1 MTTLTPVNTDVLI
14 IGAGPTGLTLA
25 NLLGQAGVRITIIE
39 RKVGTVTEPRA
50 VSIDDESLRTMQAA
64 GLDEAVLA
72 DVVKGY
78 GVHYFD
84 KPGGR
89 CFGKV
94 EPVGKQYGYPKR
106 NAFRQPLFERT
117 LMHGMERFPS
127 LTPLFCHELIDF
139 IQDASGVLA
148 RVQNEAGETVEVR
161 AQYMVAC
168 DGGRS
173 PVRKQL
179 GIDMVG
185 SSFKSRWLVVDLDQ
199 DDDPF
204 WQTRVYCDAQRPVV
218 EVPGPHQ
225 TRRFEFMLKDDET
238 DEQMLR
244 DASLSN
250 LLRPFRGEKGYSLVR
265 KVVYT
270 FHARVA
276 SRWQAGRVFLAGDAA
291 HLTPPYAGQGMNSG
305 VRDAHNIAWKLV
317 AVLRGQMAQSALD
330 SYESE
335 RRNHAWALIKLALN
349 LGVVMAPASTLRAK
363 LITSTF
369 RVIGLIPPLRDYFLQ
384 MKFKPKPRFTQGL
397 VLSRGKAGNL
407 RAGTMLPQPTL
418 FDSQGSAQLLDEYIG
433 PGFALIQYG
442 DLRNQRMDQ
451 LQHPLW
457 DHLEAK
463 RIVIIPQH
471 APLPPPLAGFT
482 IVHDR
487 NGELSALFVE
497 ASTFLLLR
505 PDRYVAAIFNQAQ
518 ESETAQALQSMLG
531 IAETATVAVAAANTA
546 HFPVT
551 L

>member
-25 NLLGQAGVRITIIE
+25 NLLGQAGLRTTIID
-39 RKVGTVTEPRA
+39 RKAGTVTEPRA

-64 GLDEAVLA
+64 GLADAVLA

-117 LMHGMERFPS
+117 LKGAMERFPS
-127 LTPLFCHELIDF
+127 LTPLFCHELVDF
-139 IQDASGVLA
+139 TEDASGVLA
-148 RVQNEAGETVEVR
+148 RIRNQEGETLEVR

-179 GIDMVG
+179 GIDMIG

-218 EVPGPHQ
+218 EVPGPHK
-225 TRRFEFMLKDDET
+225 TRRFEFLLKDDET
-238 DEQMLR
+238 DEQMLTE
-244 DASLSN
+244 ASLN
-250 LLRPFRGEKGYSLVR
+250 HLLTPFRGDKPYSLVR

-276 SRWQAGRVFLAGDAA
+276 SRWRVGRVFLAGDAA

-317 AVLRGQMAQSALD
+317 AVLRGQMSPSALD
-330 SYESE
+330 SYEQE
-335 RRNHAWALIKLALN
+335 RRDHAWALIKLALN

-363 LITSTF
+363 LITSAF

-397 VLSRGKAGNL
+397 VLGQGTAGNL
-407 RAGTMLPQPTL
+407 RAGTMLPQPTV
-418 FDSQGSAQLLDEYIG
+418 FDSQGGSRLLDEYVG

-442 DLRNQRMDQ
+442 DLRSQRVDQ

-457 DHLEAK
+457 KHLDAK
-463 RIVIIPQH
+463 RIVIVPQH
-471 APLPPPLAGFT
+471 APVPEPLPGFT
-482 IVHDR
+482 LVHDR
-487 NGELSALFVE
+487 NGELGALFGD

-505 PDRYVAAIFNQAQ
+505 PDRYVAAIFDQAH
-518 ESETAQALQSMLG
+518 E
-531 IAETATVAVAAANTA
+531 AETARALEAIMGIGPAASTPAAAANTA
-546 HFPVT
+546 HSPIT

>member
-1 MTTLTPVNTDVLI
+1 MTTLTSVTTDVLI

-25 NLLGQAGVRITIIE
+25 NLLGQAGVRTTIID
-39 RKVGTVTEPRA
+39 RKAGTVTEPRA

-117 LMHGMERFPS
+117 LMHGMERFAS
-127 LTPLFCHELIDF
+127 LTPLFCHDLIDF
-139 IQDASGVLA
+139 TQDASGVLA
-148 RVQNEAGETVEVR
+148 RVQNQAGETVEVH

-238 DEQMLR
+238 DEQMLS
-244 DASLSN
+244 DASLGN
-250 LLRPFRGEKGYSLVR
+250 LLRPFRGEKAYSLVR

-317 AVLRGQMAQSALD
+317 AVLRGQMAPSALD

-335 RRNHAWALIKLALN
+335 RRDHAWALIKLALN

-397 VLSRGKAGNL
+397 VLSHGKAGNL

-418 FDSQGSAQLLDEYIG
+418 FDAQGSARLLDEYIG
-433 PGFALIQYG
+433 SGFALIQYG
-442 DLRNQRMDQ
+442 DLRSQRMDQ

-457 DHLEAK
+457 DHLEAR

-471 APLPPPLAGFT
+471 ASLPPPLAGLM

-487 NGELSALFVE
+487 NGELSALFAE
-497 ASTFLLLR
+497 ANTFLLLR
-505 PDRYVAAIFNQAQ
+505 PDRYVAALFDQAQ
-518 ESETAQALQSMLG
+518 ESATAQALQSVLG
-531 IAETATVAVAAANTA
+531 IAEAATVAVAAANTA
-546 HFPVT
+546 HIPVT
-551 L
+551 F

>member
-1 MTTLTPVNTDVLI
+1 
-14 IGAGPTGLTLA
+14 
-25 NLLGQAGVRITIIE
+25 
-39 RKVGTVTEPRA
+39 
-50 VSIDDESLRTMQAA
+50 MQ
-64 GLDEAVLA
+64 
-72 DVVKGY
+72 
-78 GVHYFD
+78 
-84 KPGGR
+84 
-89 CFGKV
+89 
-94 EPVGKQYGYPKR
+94 
-106 NAFRQPLFERT
+106 
-117 LMHGMERFPS
+117 GMERFPS

-139 IQDASGVLA
+139 TQNASGVLA
-148 RVQNEAGETVEVR
+148 RIQNAAGDTVEVH

-238 DEQMLR
+238 DEQMLS
-244 DASLSN
+244 DASLGN
-250 LLRPFRGEKGYSLVR
+250 LLRPFRGEKAYSLVR

-276 SRWQAGRVFLAGDAA
+276 SRWQEGRVFLAGDAA

-317 AVLRGQMAQSALD
+317 AVLRGQMAKSALET
-330 SYESE
+330 YESE
-335 RRNHAWALIKLALN
+335 RRDHAWALIKLALN
-349 LGVVMAPASTLRAK
+349 LGVVMAPASALRAK

-397 VLSRGKAGNL
+397 VLSQGKAGNL

-418 FDSQGSAQLLDEYIG
+418 FDSHGCAQLLDEHIG

-442 DLRNQRMDQ
+442 DLRSQRMDQ
-451 LQHPLW
+451 LQHLLW
-457 DHLEAK
+457 THLDAK
-463 RIVIIPQH
+463 RIVIIPQD
-471 APLPPPLAGFT
+471 APLPPPLAGLT

-487 NGELSALFVE
+487 NGELSALFAE

-505 PDRYVAAIFNQAQ
+505 PDRYVAAIFDQAQ
-518 ESETAQALQSMLG
+518 ESETALALQSLLG
-531 IAETATVAVAAANTA
+531 IAQATTVAVAAANTA
-546 HFPVT
+546 HSPVT

>member
-1 MTTLTPVNTDVLI
+1 MTTHLPLATEVLI

-25 NLLGQAGVRITIIE
+25 NLLGQAGVRTIIID
-39 RKVGTVTEPRA
+39 RKAGTVAEPRA

-64 GLDEAVLA
+64 ELDEAVLV

-106 NAFRQPLFERT
+106 NAFRQPLFEST
-117 LMHGMERFPS
+117 LKRGMDRFSS
-127 LTPLFCHELIDF
+127 LTPLFRHELLDF
-139 IQDASGVLA
+139 IQDDSGVHA
-148 RVQNEAGETVEVR
+148 RLRNEAGDILEVR
-161 AQYMVAC
+161 TQYMVAC

-218 EVPGPHQ
+218 EVPGPHR
-225 TRRFEFMLKDDET
+225 TRRFEFMLKDNEADE
-238 DEQMLR
+238 EMLSE
-244 DASLSN
+244 AN
-250 LLRPFRGEKGYSLVR
+250 LGKLLQPFRGDKPYSLVR

-317 AVLRGQMAQSALD
+317 AVLRGQMAPNALD
-330 SYESE
+330 SYERE
-335 RRNHAWALIKLALN
+335 RRDHAWALIKLALN
-349 LGVVMAPASTLRAK
+349 LGVVMAPASALQAK
-363 LITSTF
+363 FISGTF
-369 RVIGLIPPLRDYFLQ
+369 RIIGLIPPLRDYFLQ

-397 VLSRGKAGNL
+397 VLSKGKAGGL

-418 FDSQGSAQLLDEYIG
+418 FNAKGDAKLLDKYIG

-442 DLRNQRMDQ
+442 DLSSQRLDQ

-457 DHLEAK
+457 NHLDAR
-463 RIVIIPQH
+463 RIVIIAKH
-471 APLPPPLAGFT
+471 ATPPEPLVGLT
-482 IVHDR
+482 ILHDR
-487 NGELSALFVE
+487 NDELNALLGD
-497 ASTFLLLR
+497 ASTILLLR
-505 PDRYVAAIFNQAQ
+505 PDRYVAAIFDQAH
-518 ESETAQALQSMLG
+518 EFETAQDLQALMG
-531 IAETATVAVAAANTA
+531 ITHVPTVAVANIPQR
-546 HFPVT
+546 PVT

>member
-25 NLLGQAGVRITIIE
+25 NLLGQAGVRTTILD
-39 RKVGTVTEPRA
+39 RKAGTVTEPRA

-117 LMHGMERFPS
+117 LMQGMERFPS

-139 IQDASGVLA
+139 TQNASGVLA
-148 RVQNEAGETVEVR
+148 RIQNAAGDTVEVH

-238 DEQMLR
+238 DEQMLS
-244 DASLSN
+244 DASLGN
-250 LLRPFRGEKGYSLVR
+250 LLRPFRGEKAYSLVR

-276 SRWQAGRVFLAGDAA
+276 SRWQEGRVFLAGDAA

-317 AVLRGQMAQSALD
+317 AVLRGQMAKSALET
-330 SYESE
+330 YESE
-335 RRNHAWALIKLALN
+335 RRDHAWALIKLALN
-349 LGVVMAPASTLRAK
+349 LGVVMAPASALHAK

-397 VLSRGKAGNL
+397 VLSQGKAGNL

-418 FDSQGSAQLLDEYIG
+418 FDSHGCAQLLDEHIG

-442 DLRNQRMDQ
+442 DLRSQRMDQ

-457 DHLEAK
+457 THLDAK
-463 RIVIIPQH
+463 RIVIIPQD
-471 APLPPPLAGFT
+471 APLPPPLAGLT

-487 NGELSALFVE
+487 NGELSALFAE

-505 PDRYVAAIFNQAQ
+505 PDRYVAAIFDQAQ
-518 ESETAQALQSMLG
+518 ESETALALQSLLG
-531 IAETATVAVAAANTA
+531 IAQATTVAVAAANTA
-546 HFPVT
+546 HSPVT

>member
-1 MTTLTPVNTDVLI
+1 
-14 IGAGPTGLTLA
+14 
-25 NLLGQAGVRITIIE
+25 
-39 RKVGTVTEPRA
+39 
-50 VSIDDESLRTMQAA
+50 MQ
-64 GLDEAVLA
+64 
-72 DVVKGY
+72 
-78 GVHYFD
+78 
-84 KPGGR
+84 
-89 CFGKV
+89 
-94 EPVGKQYGYPKR
+94 
-106 NAFRQPLFERT
+106 
-117 LMHGMERFPS
+117 GMERFPS

-139 IQDASGVLA
+139 TQNASGVLA
-148 RVQNEAGETVEVR
+148 RIQNAAGDTVEVH

-238 DEQMLR
+238 DEQMLS
-244 DASLSN
+244 DASLGN
-250 LLRPFRGEKGYSLVR
+250 LLRPFRGEKAYSLVR

-276 SRWQAGRVFLAGDAA
+276 SRWQEGRVFLAGDAA

-317 AVLRGQMAQSALD
+317 AVLRGQMAKSALD
-330 SYESE
+330 TYESE
-335 RRNHAWALIKLALN
+335 RRDHAWALIKLALN
-349 LGVVMAPASTLRAK
+349 LGVVMAPASALHAK

-397 VLSRGKAGNL
+397 VLSQGKAGNL

-418 FDSQGSAQLLDEYIG
+418 FDSHGCAQLLDEHIG

-442 DLRNQRMDQ
+442 DLRSQRMDQ

-457 DHLEAK
+457 THLDAK
-463 RIVIIPQH
+463 RIVIIPQD
-471 APLPPPLAGFT
+471 APLPPPLAGLT

-487 NGELSALFVE
+487 NGELSALFAE

-505 PDRYVAAIFNQAQ
+505 PDRYVAAIFDQAQ
-518 ESETAQALQSMLG
+518 ESETALALQSLLG
-531 IAETATVAVAAANTA
+531 IAQATTVAVAAANTA
-546 HFPVT
+546 HSPVT

>member
-25 NLLGQAGVRITIIE
+25 NLLGQAGVRTTILD
-39 RKVGTVTEPRA
+39 RKAGTVTEPRA

-117 LMHGMERFPS
+117 LMQGMERFPS

-139 IQDASGVLA
+139 TQNASGVLA
-148 RVQNEAGETVEVR
+148 RIQNAAGDTVEVH

-238 DEQMLR
+238 DEQMLS
-244 DASLSN
+244 DASLGN
-250 LLRPFRGEKGYSLVR
+250 LLRPFRGEKAYSLVR

-276 SRWQAGRVFLAGDAA
+276 SRWQEGRVFLAGDAA

-317 AVLRGQMAQSALD
+317 AVLRGQMAKSALD
-330 SYESE
+330 TYESE
-335 RRNHAWALIKLALN
+335 RRDHAWALIKLALN
-349 LGVVMAPASTLRAK
+349 LGVVMAPASALRAK

-397 VLSRGKAGNL
+397 VLSQGKAGNL

-418 FDSQGSAQLLDEYIG
+418 FDSHGCAQLLDEHIG

-442 DLRNQRMDQ
+442 DLRSQRMDQ

-457 DHLEAK
+457 THLDAK
-463 RIVIIPQH
+463 RIVIIPQD
-471 APLPPPLAGFT
+471 APLQPPLAGLT

-487 NGELSALFVE
+487 NGELSALFAE

-505 PDRYVAAIFNQAQ
+505 PDRYVAAIFDQAQ
-518 ESETAQALQSMLG
+518 ESETALALQSLLG
-531 IAETATVAVAAANTA
+531 IAQATTVAVAAANTA
-546 HFPVT
+546 HSPVT

>member
-14 IGAGPTGLTLA
+14 IGAGTTGLTLA
-25 NLLGQAGVRITIIE
+25 NLLGQAGVRTTIID
-39 RKVGTVTEPRA
+39 RKAGTVTEPRA

-64 GLDEAVLA
+64 GLDKAVLA
-72 DVVKGY
+72 DVVQGY

-117 LMHGMERFPS
+117 LMHGMERFPN
-127 LTPLFCHELIDF
+127 LTQLFCHELIDF
-139 IQDASGVLA
+139 TQDASGVLA
-148 RVQNEAGETVEVR
+148 RIQNKAGETVEVH
-161 AQYMVAC
+161 AQYMVAS

-179 GIDMVG
+179 GVDMVG

-204 WQTRVYCDAQRPVV
+204 WQTRVYCDAERPVV

-238 DEQMLR
+238 DEQMLS
-244 DASLSN
+244 DASLSS
-250 LLRPFRGEKGYSLVR
+250 LLRPFRGEKAYSLVR

-317 AVLRGQMAQSALD
+317 AVLRGHTAPSALE

-335 RRNHAWALIKLALN
+335 RRDHAWALIRLALN
-349 LGVVMAPASTLRAK
+349 LGVVMAPASALRAK
-363 LITSTF
+363 LISSTF
-369 RVIGLIPPLRDYFLQ
+369 RLIGLIPPLRDYFLQ

-397 VLSRGKAGNL
+397 VLSQGKAGNL

-418 FDSQGSAQLLDEYIG
+418 FDSQDHGLLLDEYIG
-433 PGFALIQYG
+433 PGFALIQFG
-442 DLRNQRMDQ
+442 EFPSQRVDH

-457 DHLEAK
+457 DHLDAK
-463 RIVIIPQH
+463 RMVIIPKH
-471 APLPPPLAGFT
+471 SVPPPPVPGLT

-487 NGELSALFVE
+487 NGELSEVFAGARTFV
-497 ASTFLLLR
+497 LLR
-505 PDRYVAAIFNQAQ
+505 PDRYVAALFNLAQ
-518 ESETAQALQSMLG
+518 ESETAQALQCVLG
-531 IAETATVAVAAANTA
+531 IAEIATVAVAAPQTA
-546 HFPVT
+546 HVPVT

>member
-25 NLLGQAGVRITIIE
+25 NLLGQAGVRTTILD
-39 RKVGTVTEPRA
+39 RKAGTVTEPRA

-139 IQDASGVLA
+139 TQDASGVLA
-148 RVQNEAGETVEVR
+148 RVQNAAGDTVEVR

-173 PVRKQL
+173 PVRKHL

-238 DEQMLR
+238 DDQMLS
-244 DASLSN
+244 DTSLGN
-250 LLRPFRGEKGYSLVR
+250 LLRPFRGEKAYSLVR

-276 SRWQAGRVFLAGDAA
+276 SRWQDGRVFLAGDAA

-317 AVLRGQMAQSALD
+317 AVLRGQMAQSALLT
-330 SYESE
+330 YESE
-335 RRNHAWALIKLALN
+335 RRDHAWALIKLALN

-397 VLSRGKAGNL
+397 VLSQGKAGNL
-407 RAGTMLPQPTL
+407 RAGTMFPQPTL
-418 FDSQGSAQLLDEYIG
+418 FDSQGGARLLDEYVG

-442 DLRNQRMDQ
+442 DLHSQRMDQ

-457 DHLEAK
+457 DHLDAK
-463 RIVIIPQH
+463 RIVIIPQD

-482 IVHDR
+482 IIHDR
-487 NGELSALFVE
+487 NGELSALFTEV
-497 ASTFLLLR
+497 STFLLLR

-518 ESETAQALQSMLG
+518 ESETALALQSVLG
-531 IAETATVAVAAANTA
+531 IAQATTVAVAAANTA
-546 HFPVT
+546 HSPVT
-551 L
+551 I